1 MSGALFAIIYD
12 WQSYTGQSVLDRTM
26 TFLLTPIFTLTF
38 IDILR
43 FLVPYLVRLLS
54 CFCLSTAQLKKWWDE
69 VAYLG
74 DRSSV
79 VIHSSP
85 AMVGPKLDIPDM
97 DAFVG

>member
-1 MSGALFAIIYD
+1 MIGRV
-12 WQSYTGQSVLDRTM
+12 YTWQSVLDRTM
-26 TFLLTPIFTLTF
+26 TFLLTPIFTWTF

-43 FLVPYLVRLLS
+43 FLVPYLVGLLS